1 MNLEYENWDTALT
14 DGIIWAMEDDSPKWS
29 YVRTDVNGMAI
40 EVREKVVIS
49 NLATCGVYAYSEAA
63 LFFEAYDEMVE
74 SNDRTNNEFY
84 VAPTYNY
91 LISKQKQ
98 ILVRDLGK
106 AGLVM
111 HGLGTPE
118 DYEKFLISGI
128 PERNKK

>member
-1 MNLEYENWDTALT
+1 
-14 DGIIWAMEDDSPKWS
+14 MEDDSPKWS